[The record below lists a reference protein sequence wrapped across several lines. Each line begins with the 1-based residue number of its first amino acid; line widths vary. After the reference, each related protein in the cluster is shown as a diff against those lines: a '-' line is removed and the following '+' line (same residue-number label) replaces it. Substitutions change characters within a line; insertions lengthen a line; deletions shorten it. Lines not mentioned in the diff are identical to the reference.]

1 MDTRQTGFCKYASGV
16 YKFHTPRYTIG
27 SVLLNLKT
35 PYIVL
40 LGSFHEHISG
50 GRMANNSKQ
59 TSKSV
64 ASLAGKTLQS
74 SGASQ
79 VQRQL
84 AASALAQS
92 GTGKQTGASIEATAS
107 KALRSNS
114 GSNVTQKLAGS
125 VVSQSNRKR

>member
-1 MDTRQTGFCKYASGV
+1 MPRQVKPHALQNPSSSAL
-16 YKFHTPRYTIG
+16 PD
-27 SVLLNLKT
+27 LKT

-40 LGSFHEHISG
+40 TGSIDELLSG
-50 GRMANNSKQ
+50 DRMTNNSKQ
-59 TSKSV
+59 TSKGV

-79 VQRQL
+79 VQKQL

-92 GTGKQTGASIEATAS
+92 GKGKQTGAAIEATAS